1 MLSPSIVIDFKVLS
15 LLLGLDFG
23 AVVLLLELLLEL
35 VLEVE
40 LLLIKLPSESKV
52 CPFEFV

>member
-35 VLEVE
+35 VLE